1 MTGFVFAAGR
11 NRKFHLAL
19 RATAFIAIIIIVGF
33 GLNGGQQEKE
43 TPIPIILKP
52 IKTVYPKYPDHLKK
66 EGIAGEVIVSVWI
79 DEKGNVKIATKPFH
93 LIRSLHPELDE
104 LAVSAAKE
112 WKFAPLIAPK
122 KNNFDGVGNFL
133 SFIFDPGESPE
144 VEDAAP
150 REPLSPELLTWLER
164 SWESCKKMD
173 EVADFYLCRERIKE
187 NIKNIVNVG
196 SGFMWG
202 TPDDIG
208 SGEMWRFQVYCFVP
222 DLGLPKT
229 NRYIN
234 DYQVTSRNSLVTEL
248 RTPVKPLPNERNSTY
263 EKKPLSFPNP
273 MSVPSRLLAP
283 GFRDEYDYS
292 FGEDEKILGKN
303 CRVIAIMAR
312 RKKSAPIRKA
322 TVWVEQNSGRVV
334 KAEVECG
341 ETAIDE
347 RVLAECRE
355 LYLVPH
361 MTATYEYDNEI
372 KGIRLPS
379 QSKIV
384 LDYSQLGRRNK
395 RDTRIKLAIS
405 YDQYRFFTVSTEPKI
420 IK

>member
-1 MTGFVFAAGR
+1 MTGFISAAGR
-11 NRKFHLAL
+11 NRKLPLAL
-19 RATAFIAIIIIVGF
+19 RTTVCVTAIILLGC
-33 GLNGGQQEKE
+33 GLIWGRQEFD
-43 TPIPIILKP
+43 TPIPIVLKP
-52 IKTVYPKYPDHLKK
+52 VKTVYPKYPDHLKK
-66 EGIAGEVIVSVWI
+66 EGIAGEVIVSVWV
-79 DEKGNVKIATKPFH
+79 DEKGNVKIASKPFH
-93 LIRSLHPELDE
+93 IIRSLHPELDE

-112 WKFAPLIAPK
+112 WKFAPLIVPK

-133 SFIFDPGESPE
+133 SFLFDPGESSE

-150 REPLSPELLTWLER
+150 REPLSRELLTLLDR
-164 SWESCKKMD
+164 SWASCEKMED
-173 EVADFYLCRERIKE
+173 VADFYLCRERIKE

-196 SGFMWG
+196 DGFMWG
-202 TPDDIG
+202 TPDDIDA
-208 SGEMWRFQVYCFVP
+208 GEMWRFQVYCFVP

-234 DYQVTSRNSLVTEL
+234 EYQITSRNSRVTEL
-248 RTPVKPLPNERNSTY
+248 RTPAKPLSNERNSMY
-263 EKKPLSFPNP
+263 EKKPLSFPIP
-273 MSVPSRLLAP
+273 MSVSSRLLAP
-283 GFRDEYDYS
+283 GFRDEYDYF

-303 CRVIAIMAR
+303 CRVIEIMAR
-312 RKKSAPIRKA
+312 KKKSAPIRKA
-322 TVWVEQNSGRVV
+322 TVWVERKSDRVV

-341 ETAIDE
+341 ETAIDK
-347 RVLAECRE
+347 RILAECRE

-361 MTATYEYDNEI
+361 MTATYEYDNDI

-405 YDQYRFFTVSTEPKI
+405 YDKYRFFTVSTEPKI